1 MKSERV
7 TIKDLAKQLNISVST
22 VYRALHDAPDVNAK
36 TKQIVVDLAKQLN
49 YEPNATAQSLVNRQ
63 SKLIGVLVPTI
74 QSHYF
79 SQALSGMT
87 DVANE
92 AGFHIIFY
100 QSNESQQQERAGIK
114 SLMSCNVDGLLISVS
129 KETKNDDSLSNISTP
144 VIMFDRVLNQYECT
158 KVIVDEYEGA
168 YKAVELLIK
177 KGCKRIA
184 HVAGPQNL
192 TVCSNRLKGYQ
203 NALLEHGMEIDK
215 RLIAQTMSFEENALK
230 AIRKV
235 MEQPQKP
242 DGIFLVN
249 DLSAAVA
256 LKYFHKKGIRVPND
270 IQVVGFNDDPVCNI
284 THPTITSV
292 MQPAYEVGKLAMG
305 LLIEELVSGV
315 SQNETYKLRTSL
327 VVREST
333 K

>member
-1 MKSERV
+1 MKPERV
-7 TIKDLAKQLNISVST
+7 TIKDLARQLNVSVST
-22 VYRALHDAPDVNAK
+22 VYRALHDAPDVSAK
-36 TKQIVVDLAKQLN
+36 TKQLVVSLAKELN
-49 YEPNATAQSLVNRQ
+49 YEPNAIAQGLVNRQ

-100 QSNESQQQERAGIK
+100 QSNECFQQEKEGVRRLVA
-114 SLMSCNVDGLLISVS
+114 CNVDGLLISLS
-129 KETKNDDSLSNISTP
+129 SETKNDDSLANMNIP
-144 VIMFDRVLNQYECT
+144 VVMFDRILHQYDCT

-184 HVAGPQNL
+184 HIAGPQNL
-192 TVCSNRLKGYQ
+192 TVCANRLKGYK
-203 NALLEHGMEIDK
+203 NALEAHGMRADK
-215 RLIAQTMSFEENALK
+215 KMIAVTKSFEHNALK
-230 AIRKV
+230 AIRKI

-242 DGIFLVN
+242 DGIFMVN
-249 DLSAAVA
+249 DLCAAVA
-256 LKYFHKKGIRVPND
+256 LKYFSKKGIRVPHD
-270 IQVVGFNDDPVCNI
+270 VQVVGFNDDPVCNI
-284 THPTITSV
+284 TQPTITSV

-305 LLIEELVSGV
+305 LLIDEILTGL
-315 SQNETYKLRTSL
+315 SQHKTYKLRTSL